1 MNLKSK
7 LVLASLLSVML
18 FTGCSFD
25 TKKDAII
32 MINDTPITKQQY
44 QKEFDKLA
52 GSPMFKQMG
61 VDLKADPNG
70 YINLML
76 KDKVVNEL
84 IVKTILDNE
93 MQKRKIKATEEDI
106 DKELKKIIDKVGS
119 KDKFNEILKQ
129 SGITSAQFKEDL
141 KEEVKVQ
148 KFVDSLSLTHIT
160 DDAAQK
166 FYNSN
171 LDKFRYPDK
180 VRASHIL
187 ITADADTI
195 REVIK
200 SQEESKNLTEQQIE
214 EKVKQD
220 LAAKRQKAEKLLAEA
235 KKDPSQFAKLAKEN
249 SDDPGSAQQG
259 GDLGYF
265 TKDQMVPE
273 FSNAAFAAKPSVVT
287 GLVKSSFGYHI
298 ILVKDRIAAGTEP
311 FEKVK
316 DDIKMYLENQE
327 KIKVLQKFL
336 SDVQKEAKIQYI
348 DKSFSPE
355 EIQAKIKEQAKT
367 NPMLQNMQKEGK

>member
-336 SDVQKEAKIQYI
+336 SDAQKEAKIQYI
-348 DKSFSPE
+348 DTSFSPE

>member
-7 LVLASLLSVML
+7 FVLASLLSVIL